1 MQLLLFCL
9 LFWFFTICIFPM
21 LDSPVIEIDYKKT
34 ADLENRAWEL
44 ATHNEA
50 LRLLAHELQE
60 QNQELRLAHLE
71 IQEQNTQL
79 KELNQEKT
87 LILGMVSHDLKNPI
101 SAVQSLAEVMVSD
114 SLTNE
119 QYKEFATVILHS
131 TTRMYSLVKMFL
143 ESSRIENGRIDLH
156 PTSFD
161 CSILMQSVLRTYS
174 ILASQKNITLHF
186 TPYHES
192 TLIYVDEAATLQIL
206 DNLVSNAVKY
216 TRRGGN
222 VIMRVFP
229 IRSFFSGTVLMR
241 EDLERLD
248 SMTGRSHISHIRFEV
263 IDEGPGLTEADKL
276 SIFGKFA
283 RLSAQP
289 TGGEDST
296 GLGLA
301 VAKKLTELMG
311 GRIWFESEEGE
322 GARFIV
328 EFPAYETIVIG
339 THPLA

>member
-1 MQLLLFCL
+1 
-9 LFWFFTICIFPM
+9 M
-21 LDSPVIEIDYKKT
+21 LSRPAGEIDREKT
-34 ADLENRAWEL
+34 TDLQTRAREL
-44 ATHNEA
+44 AAHNEE

-60 QNQELRLAHLE
+60 QNRELRLAHLE

-114 SLTNE
+114 NLSSE
-119 QYKEFATVILHS
+119 QYKEFSTVILHS

-143 ESSRIENGRIDLH
+143 ESSRIENGRIDLN

-161 CSILMQSVLRTYS
+161 CSVLTQTILRTYS
-174 ILASQKNITLHF
+174 IVAADKNITLHF

-192 TLIYVDEAATLQIL
+192 TLIYADEAATLQIL

-222 VIMRVFP
+222 VAVRVYP
-229 IRSFFSGTVLMR
+229 IRSFFGGTALMR
-241 EDLERLD
+241 EDLEHLD
-248 SMTGRSHISHIRFEV
+248 SITGQSHVSHVRFEV

-276 SIFGKFA
+276 KVFGKFA

-311 GRIWFESEEGE
+311 GRIWFESEQGE